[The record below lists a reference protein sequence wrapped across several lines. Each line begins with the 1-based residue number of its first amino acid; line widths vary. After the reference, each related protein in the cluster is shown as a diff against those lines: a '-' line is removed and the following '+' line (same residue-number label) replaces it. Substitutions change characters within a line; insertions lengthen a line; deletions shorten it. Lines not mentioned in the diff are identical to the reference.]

1 MKVWPNTYTFTKH
14 TAENVIQENCQ
25 NLPVCVFRPS
35 IVISTY
41 KEPLKSWHETL
52 FGPQGMNIGVGLGVL
67 HSALGDPN
75 IKPDLVPGD
84 YVVNA
89 MIAASYQTAIK
100 T

>member
-1 MKVWPNTYTFTKH
+1 
-14 TAENVIQENCQ
+14 
-25 NLPVCVFRPS
+25 
-35 IVISTY
+35 
-41 KEPLKSWHETL
+41 
-52 FGPQGMNIGVGLGVL
+52 MNIGVGLGVL